1 MDGGK
6 EEQTRGSKA
15 PLIAGGGVLLLLLL
29 AGGAG
34 VGLWQSGVLG
44 GEEGEHGLAG
54 GRDKVQ
60 GGRNTLLVKDSDATA
75 AKGAEEGA
83 EGGEEGAR
91 AGGRTIKVVT
101 PLPSPPNSTVRVV
114 QTTEPTAVESTV
126 GTVSLG
132 SEVSVVTP
140 GAGLPQPPHSWG
152 TQPQPSST
160 QVGKHSGSEAYKK
173 GSKYVCIM
181 VIQVSIFESC
191 SYSHA
196 L

>member
-6 EEQTRGSKA
+6 EGETRGSKA
-15 PLIAGGGVLLLLLL
+15 PLIAGGAVLLLLLL

-44 GEEGEHGLAG
+44 GEQGEQGLTG

-60 GGRNTLLVKDSDATA
+60 GGRDALLVKDRDATTV
-75 AKGAEEGA
+75 KGAGEGA
-83 EGGEEGAR
+83 EGGEEGAG
-91 AGGRTIKVVT
+91 AGEGGRTIKVVT

-126 GTVSLG
+126 GTVSLW

-140 GAGLPQPPHSWG
+140 GPGLPQPPPSWG

-160 QVGKHSGSEAYKK
+160 QVGRHWSRDGFME
-173 GSKYVCIM
+173 
-181 VIQVSIFESC
+181 
-191 SYSHA
+191 
-196 L
+196 